1 MKTSERLQGVLPSAT
16 LAITAYA
23 NEMRASGID
32 VIDLAAGEPD
42 FESPNE
48 SKKDAIAAIE
58 EGFTKYTAASGIA
71 SLKGTIAEKLL
82 RENHLEYTKEEIIIS
97 CGAKHALFN
106 LMQALLDPG
115 DEVLIPSPYWLSYPD
130 QVRLNGATPVF
141 IPTNEQSG
149 FKITKNQLEKFITPK
164 TKAFILNSPSNP
176 TGAVYDL
183 ATLKAIAEFSIR
195 HNLVVISDEIYEHFV
210 YGTQKHHSIA
220 SLNPEIKARTI
231 VINGVSKTFS
241 MTGWRIGYAAGP
253 KHLISAMGII
263 QSQSTSNPS
272 SIAQRAAI
280 GALREGKNFY
290 SPMIKEFTERRQI
303 IYTQLNSIPG
313 ITCLNPEGAFY
324 GFANMAELI
333 GKNFDKETIK
343 TSSDLATYLIRE
355 ARVAVVPGNPFG
367 APSHFRI
374 SYATTIEKIKDGIL
388 RIKNAVQKI

>member
-1 MKTSERLQGVLPSAT
+1 MAC
-16 LAITAYA
+16 
-23 NEMRASGID
+23 
-32 VIDLAAGEPD
+32 
-42 FESPNE
+42 ESN
-48 SKKDAIAAIE
+48 
-58 EGFTKYTAASGIA
+58 
-71 SLKGTIAEKLL
+71 
-82 RENHLEYTKEEIIIS
+82 
-97 CGAKHALFN
+97 
-106 LMQALLDPG
+106 
-115 DEVLIPSPYWLSYPD
+115 
-130 QVRLNGATPVF
+130 ATPVF
-141 IPTNEQSG
+141 ADVDIKTFQICPKSI
-149 FKITKNQLEKFITPK
+149 KKNITPK

-183 ATLKAIAEFSIR
+183 ATLEAIAEFSIR

-333 GKNFDKETIK
+333 GKNFDNETIK

-388 RIKNAVQKI
+388 RINNAVQKI